1 MFINAPAEIT
11 NLMSKLIPMIAMM
24 MILLT
29 GCIRFTYVSD
39 SEAVVDATESQ
50 TEEDGGNG
58 LESIIEDGVD
68 TIKQG
73 KVGVEIYKDF

>member
-1 MFINAPAEIT
+1 
-11 NLMSKLIPMIAMM
+11 MS
-24 MILLT
+24 LT
-29 GCIRFTYVSD
+29 GCIRFTYIQD
-39 SEAVVDATESQ
+39 SEGKTKS
-50 TEEDGGNG
+50 EDVRDVGEDDNR

>member
-1 MFINAPAEIT
+1 
-11 NLMSKLIPMIAMM
+11 MS
-24 MILLT
+24 LT
-29 GCIRFTYVSD
+29 GCIRFTYIHD
-39 SEAVVDATESQ
+39 SEGKTES
-50 TEEDGGNG
+50 ENVRDAGEDDNR

>member
-1 MFINAPAEIT
+1 MFKN
-11 NLMSKLIPMIAMM
+11 
-24 MILLT
+24 
-29 GCIRFTYVSD
+29 CYVG
-39 SEAVVDATESQ
+39 
-50 TEEDGGNG
+50 EDGNR

>member
-1 MFINAPAEIT
+1 MV
-11 NLMSKLIPMIAMM
+11 MS
-24 MILLT
+24 LT
-29 GCIRFTYVSD
+29 GCIRFTYIQD
-39 SEAVVDATESQ
+39 SEGKTQS
-50 TEEDGGNG
+50 EDVRDVGEDDNR

>member
-1 MFINAPAEIT
+1 
-11 NLMSKLIPMIAMM
+11 MSKLFSIIALLMVM
-24 MILLT
+24 SLT
-29 GCIRFTYVSD
+29 GCIRFTYIQD
-39 SEAVVDATESQ
+39 SEGKTQS
-50 TEEDGGNG
+50 EDVRDVGEDDNR